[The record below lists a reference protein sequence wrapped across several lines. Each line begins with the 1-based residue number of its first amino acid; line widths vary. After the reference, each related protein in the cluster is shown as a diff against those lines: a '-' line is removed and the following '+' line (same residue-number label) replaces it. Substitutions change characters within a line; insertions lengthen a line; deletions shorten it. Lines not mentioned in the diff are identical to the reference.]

1 MRDDSITI
9 AKAIAILLMVL
20 GHTYFSQYGNQWI
33 NMFHMPLFF
42 FFAGFCMKDKY
53 LQTPRVFVRKR
64 VVGLYKP
71 FVKWGIVFLL
81 LHNVFFYVNIYNG
94 EYGFRGNVSHLYVW
108 QEYASHFV
116 HIVTR
121 MSDNEQLLGGYWFL
135 KSLFVGS
142 IIGYIVIKKIK
153 SRLFGGGSLLCM
165 TILLA
170 FLHKE
175 MPYFGVGAR
184 EVLAAEFYVIG
195 YYYRKSEC
203 KIHEKWYVLPF
214 GLVVVTFGTHFYQA
228 TLLSFKWWQVIPY
241 GATAIIGTLMVFY
254 VSKVIVK
261 QQTVANK
268 WLVFIGNNTLTI
280 LTWHMLSFKIVN
292 LMIIYAYS
300 LPIARLAEFPVIEE
314 YSQRGWFLLY
324 FFIGVIVPMGMTKI
338 KILK

>member
-53 LQTPRVFVRKR
+53 LQTPCLFIRKR

-71 FVKWGIVFLL
+71 FAKWSIVFLL
-81 LHNVFFYVNIYNG
+81 FHNVFFYVNIYNG
-94 EYGFRGNVSHLYVW
+94 EYGFRENVSHLYDW
-108 QEYASHFV
+108 QEYALHLV
-116 HIVTR
+116 HIVTK

-142 IIGYIVIKKIK
+142 IVGYIVIKNIK

-184 EVLAAEFYVIG
+184 EFLASEFFVIG
-195 YYYRKSEC
+195 YYYKKLEC
-203 KIHEKWYVLPF
+203 KFHEKWCVLPL
-214 GLVVVTFGTHFYQA
+214 GLFTITFGTHFYQA
-228 TLLSFKWWQVIPY
+228 TLLSFKWWQVILY

-254 VSKVIVK
+254 VSKKIVK
-261 QQTVANK
+261 LQTVANK

-292 LMIIYAYS
+292 LIVIYAYG
-300 LPIARLAEFPVIEE
+300 LPISRLAEFPVIEE
-314 YSQRGWFLLY
+314 YSQQGWFLLY
-324 FFIGVIVPMGMTKI
+324 FFIGVVVPMGMTKI
-338 KILK
+338 KFLK

>member
-94 EYGFRGNVSHLYVW
+94 EYGFRGNVSHLYDW

-116 HIVTR
+116 YIVTR

-142 IIGYIVIKKIK
+142 IIGYIVVKNIK
-153 SRLFGGGSLLCM
+153 SRLFGGGQ
-165 TILLA
+165 
-170 FLHKE
+170 FVVHDN
-175 MPYFGVGAR
+175 PVGIFA
-184 EVLAAEFYVIG
+184 
-195 YYYRKSEC
+195 
-203 KIHEKWYVLPF
+203 
-214 GLVVVTFGTHFYQA
+214 
-228 TLLSFKWWQVIPY
+228 
-241 GATAIIGTLMVFY
+241 
-254 VSKVIVK
+254 
-261 QQTVANK
+261 
-268 WLVFIGNNTLTI
+268 
-280 LTWHMLSFKIVN
+280 
-292 LMIIYAYS
+292 
-300 LPIARLAEFPVIEE
+300 
-314 YSQRGWFLLY
+314 
-324 FFIGVIVPMGMTKI
+324 
-338 KILK
+338 

>member
-1 MRDDSITI
+1 MRDDSISI
-9 AKAIAILLMVL
+9 AKGIAILLMVL
-20 GHTYFSQYGNQWI
+20 AHTYFSQYGNQWI

-42 FFAGFCMKDKY
+42 FFAGYCLKDKY
-53 LQTPRVFVRKR
+53 LQTPNVFMQKR

-94 EYGFRGNVSHLYVW
+94 EYGFRGNVSQLYDW
-108 QEYASHFV
+108 QEYASHLV

-142 IIGYIVIKKIK
+142 IIGYAVIRNVK

-184 EVLAAEFYVIG
+184 EILASEFFVMG
-195 YYYRKSEC
+195 YYYKKSKC
-203 KIHEKWYVLPF
+203 KVHEKWYVLPL
-214 GLVVVTFGTHFYQA
+214 GIIVITFGTHFYQA
-228 TLLSFKWWQVIPY
+228 TLLNFKWWQVIPY
-241 GATAIIGTLMVFY
+241 GATAMIGTLMVFY
-254 VSKVIVK
+254 VSKKIDRL
-261 QQTVANK
+261 QTVASK
-268 WLVFIGNNTLTI
+268 WLVYIGNNTLTI

-292 LMIIYAYS
+292 LIVIYAYG

-314 YSQRGWFLLY
+314 YSQQGWFLLY

-338 KILK
+338 KFLK